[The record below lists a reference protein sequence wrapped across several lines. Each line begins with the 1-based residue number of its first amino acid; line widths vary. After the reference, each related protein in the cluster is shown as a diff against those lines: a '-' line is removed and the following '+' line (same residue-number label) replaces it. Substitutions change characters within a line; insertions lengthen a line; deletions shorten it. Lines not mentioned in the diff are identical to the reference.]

1 MTLYYK
7 PNETP
12 SLPPSRIILANGL
25 SRTNYSYT
33 TEELLEAGYIAAP
46 PKPSVTFPQR
56 VEWVHNSW
64 IIRDPSE
71 GETNRQIAFIR
82 SQCVER
88 LAATDYIVLKAQ
100 ETGVSVSDPWKTYR
114 QALRD
119 LYNLI
124 DVPNIWNVEW
134 PQKP

>member
-46 PKPSVTFPQR
+46 PKPAVVHPQR
-56 VEWVHNSW
+56 VDWSGSSW
-64 IIRDPSE
+64 IVRDPNE
-71 GETNRQIAFIR
+71 GETNVQINAIR
-82 SQCVER
+82 SQCRDR
-88 LAATDYIVLKAQ
+88 LSETDYVVLKAQ
-100 ETGVSVSDPWKTYR
+100 ESGGIVSDDWKAYR
-114 QALRD
+114 QRLRD
-119 LYNLI
+119 IYNLI
-124 DVPNIWNVEW
+124 DVQSIWNVEW